1 MHELPCRQD
10 FVCDVMICWWRH
22 RQHDSTGKGLLE
34 ACTGFLQMLLG
45 SIPCALCDYTSCV
58 CSLTSP
64 TLPQPGRLSGQPL
77 LPDQSV
83 LCPNLCL
90 RPAKNQVHTDTSATQ
105 GPGGAASTNYTSMDP
120 VQKCNST
127 LTPESSP
134 VISEETSREVT
145 AASPPS
151 FSELLMMGLGDLKTG
166 AGTKHPAP
174 LPEGLLQQ
182 RYRDEKTLQE
192 RRWERSA
199 SPQRKRT
206 LLGHMRRRHLDHVA
220 PYRVER
226 KARISSLGDRDQNR
240 FRCECRYCQSHR
252 PSVSGMPAERK
263 GAPHPSSWDTLVQG
277 LSGLTL
283 SLGTSRP
290 GLLPD
295 GVLQQQ
301 EREEKLQREMQQE
314 SKRMFQRLLKQWLK
328 EN

>member
-1 MHELPCRQD
+1 
-10 FVCDVMICWWRH
+10 
-22 RQHDSTGKGLLE
+22 
-34 ACTGFLQMLLG
+34 
-45 SIPCALCDYTSCV
+45 
-58 CSLTSP
+58 
-64 TLPQPGRLSGQPL
+64 
-77 LPDQSV
+77 
-83 LCPNLCL
+83 
-90 RPAKNQVHTDTSATQ
+90 
-105 GPGGAASTNYTSMDP
+105 MDP

-134 VISEETSREVT
+134 MISEETSREVT

-166 AGTKHPAP
+166 VGTKHPAP

-199 SPQRKRT
+199 SPQRKRN

-301 EREEKLQREMQQE
+301 EREEKLQWEMQQE
-314 SKRMFQRLLKQWLK
+314 SKRMFQRLLKAVVERKLRLSSSRDRDRNGFRGGGWRGQILSVESFWGPKSKKHSEKSEK
-328 EN
+328 EQEQREDWTLCPCEHGSDPGKVLLFPAWNFWITRGAF

>member
-1 MHELPCRQD
+1 MSGFFWPCTSLATFIFFLP
-10 FVCDVMICWWRH
+10 
-22 RQHDSTGKGLLE
+22 S
-34 ACTGFLQMLLG
+34 FLSRPKDQV
-45 SIPCALCDYTSCV
+45 ALCDH
-58 CSLTSP
+58 
-64 TLPQPGRLSGQPL
+64 RLHL
-77 LPDQSV
+77 
-83 LCPNLCL
+83 
-90 RPAKNQVHTDTSATQ
+90 
-105 GPGGAASTNYTSMDP
+105 SMDP

-134 VISEETSREVT
+134 MISEETSREVT
-145 AASPPS
+145 VASPPS

-166 AGTKHPAP
+166 VGTKHPAP

-301 EREEKLQREMQQE
+301 EREEKLQREIQQE

>member
-1 MHELPCRQD
+1 M
-10 FVCDVMICWWRH
+10 
-22 RQHDSTGKGLLE
+22 
-34 ACTGFLQMLLG
+34 
-45 SIPCALCDYTSCV
+45 
-58 CSLTSP
+58 
-64 TLPQPGRLSGQPL
+64 
-77 LPDQSV
+77 
-83 LCPNLCL
+83 
-90 RPAKNQVHTDTSATQ
+90 TQ
-105 GPGGAASTNYTSMDP
+105 GPGGAVSTDYASMDP
-120 VQKCNST
+120 LQKCNST
-127 LTPESSP
+127 SIPESSP
-134 VISEETSREVT
+134 MISEETSREVT

-151 FSELLMMGLGDLKTG
+151 FSELLMMGLGDLKTSPG
-166 AGTKHPAP
+166 AKYPAP

-206 LLGHMRRRHLDHVA
+206 LLGHARRRHLDHVA

-226 KARISSLGDRDQNR
+226 KARISSSAGDRDQNR

-252 PSVSGMPAERK
+252 PNVPGMPAERK

-283 SLGTSRP
+283 SLGTNRP
-290 GLLPD
+290 GLLPE

-301 EREEKLQREMQQE
+301 EREEKLQLEMQQE

>member
-1 MHELPCRQD
+1 M
-10 FVCDVMICWWRH
+10 
-22 RQHDSTGKGLLE
+22 
-34 ACTGFLQMLLG
+34 
-45 SIPCALCDYTSCV
+45 
-58 CSLTSP
+58 
-64 TLPQPGRLSGQPL
+64 
-77 LPDQSV
+77 
-83 LCPNLCL
+83 
-90 RPAKNQVHTDTSATQ
+90 TQ
-105 GPGGAASTNYTSMDP
+105 GPGGAMSTNYTSMDP
-120 VQKCNST
+120 LQKCNPT
-127 LTPESSP
+127 LISESSP

-151 FSELLMMGLGDLKTG
+151 FSELLMMGLGDLKSSPG
-166 AGTKHPAP
+166 PKYPAP

-182 RYRDEKTLQE
+182 QYRDDKTLQE

-226 KARISSLGDRDQNR
+226 NARISSSGDRDQNG

-252 PSVSGMPAERK
+252 PNVSGMPAERK
-263 GAPHPSSWDTLVQG
+263 GAPHPSSWETLVQG

-283 SLGTSRP
+283 SLGTNRP
-290 GLLPD
+290 GLLPE

-301 EREEKLQREMQQE
+301 EREEKLQLEMQQE

>member
-1 MHELPCRQD
+1 MGFC
-10 FVCDVMICWWRH
+10 VGC
-22 RQHDSTGKGLLE
+22 
-34 ACTGFLQMLLG
+34 ACTLAKAKTKLAENL
-45 SIPCALCDYTSCV
+45 SIQALAIWRAPH
-58 CSLTSP
+58 L
-64 TLPQPGRLSGQPL
+64 
-77 LPDQSV
+77 
-83 LCPNLCL
+83 
-90 RPAKNQVHTDTSATQ
+90 KTQ
-105 GPGGAASTNYTSMDP
+105 GPGGAVSTDYTSMDP
-120 VQKCNST
+120 VQKYNST

-134 VISEETSREVT
+134 MISEETSREVT

-151 FSELLMMGLGDLKTG
+151 FSELLMMGLGDFKTS

-220 PYRVER
+220 PYQVER

-252 PSVSGMPAERK
+252 PSASGMPAERK

-301 EREEKLQREMQQE
+301 EREEKLQREVQQE